1 MDNREKRKSRF
12 FLGFVIGFMLGAL
25 SLAVAPQWWRSYVPE
40 AFFPSGV
47 VQGVVA
53 EKSTS
58 SKRLLLKLETREGV
72 LLATFTERL
81 EEIDLLVENGD
92 EVSLRL
98 PRYEPF
104 VTDPR
109 LERVRKPE
117 RKEEAGTNGATE
129 PVEPS
134 PVEEPPEDVE
144 RPPKETP
151 TEKEPTVHSGAPSLP
166 DSD

>member
-25 SLAVAPQWWRSYVPE
+25 GLAVAPQWWRSYVPE
-40 AFFPSGV
+40 AFFPGGV
-47 VQGVVA
+47 VHGVVA
-53 EKSTS
+53 EKSTD
-58 SKRLLLKLETREGV
+58 SKRLLLKLETSDGV

-81 EEIDLLVENGD
+81 EEIDLLVEDGD

-117 RKEEAGTNGATE
+117 RKEEAGTEDAE

-134 PVEEPPEDVE
+134 PVEQPLEDVE
-144 RPPKETP
+144 PPPKDTP
-151 TEKEPTVHSGAPSLP
+151 TEREPTVHSGALTLP
-166 DSD
+166 DEE